1 MPLIRLSFLKWR
13 RLIEKFAVESEA
25 TGGQWW
31 PGRSLSKSKYCNQ
44 HCCFCSTVE
53 RERESENKREF
64 WDFYCCFGQIR
75 SDQYVKTLSLSTSAN
90 SWAWLAGTHPPT
102 AVSLWILTPFTLSED
117 NGGEQRIRKA
127 INRGKQEVMIRWKPT
142 GRVCGNKIELLLQFF
157 GRACA
162 PILSRV
168 KILPVPA
175 AGRIATV
182 RWLIEANPGVGVKR
196 LRPC

>member
-1 MPLIRLSFLKWR
+1 MAPTHREVRGWKRGNWGSMMTWQISFKVQIL
-13 RLIEKFAVESEA
+13 
-25 TGGQWW
+25 Q
-31 PGRSLSKSKYCNQ
+31 
-44 HCCFCSTVE
+44 STLLLLFSRGA
-53 RERESENKREF
+53 REGENKREF
-64 WDFYCCFGQIR
+64 WDFYCCFGQRR

-102 AVSLWILTPFTLSED
+102 AVSLCILTPFTLSED